1 MGLSPLT
8 QVSKLVAQGFNGKL
22 YKGTLRRETSATVN
36 EYGDRVLGTPI
47 SVGFQGIRDNFNA
60 VFAAAAGIPVTDA
73 RILIIAGLCS
83 LAPQK
88 DDKVLL
94 NGEWFQL
101 RQLVERDPAG
111 ATYVFAG
118 FKIPAPA

>member
-1 MGLSPLT
+1 MSSPLA
-8 QVSKLVAQGFNGKL
+8 QVSKLIAQGFNGKL
-22 YKGTLRRETSATVN
+22 YKGTLRRETSSTVN
-36 EYGDRVLGTPI
+36 SFGDRVAGTPQTFA
-47 SVGFQGIRDNFNA
+47 FQGIRDSFNA
-60 VFAAAAGIPVTDA
+60 VFAQAAGIPITDA
-73 RILIIAGLCS
+73 RILIIAGLCKTV
-83 LAPQK
+83 PVK

-118 FKIPAPA
+118 FSIAAP